1 MCRGSMCYGSADVD
15 ANPRKQPT
23 QARARETVEAI
34 LTAASQVLIQ
44 YGYEQT
50 TTARIAT
57 RAGVSVGSLYQYFP
71 NKEALV
77 ATLIER
83 HADDLVTTVR
93 SILRSRAHSGL
104 EAYVRASIDATITA
118 HRLDPR
124 LHKILHE
131 QVPRVGRLQTA
142 MRANHELTG
151 EIERFLRDH
160 AEEIHPSHDPSIAA
174 TVIETVV
181 DAITHKAVLERST
194 LSVPVAARE
203 AFALI
208 MSYLKRPR
216 NPSQARARRAAP
228 ARATLRG

>member
-1 MCRGSMCYGSADVD
+1 MKPPKVD

-23 QARARETVEAI
+23 QERARDTVEAI
-34 LTAASQVLIQ
+34 LGAASQVLIQ
-44 YGYEQT
+44 HGYEQA

-77 ATLIER
+77 AALIER
-83 HADDLVTTVR
+83 HADDLVNSVR
-93 SILRSRAHSGL
+93 SILRSHANSTL
-104 EAYVRASIDATITA
+104 EDCVRASIEATITA

-142 MRANHELTG
+142 MRANHELTL

-160 AEEIHPSHDPSIAA
+160 EREIDPSHDPGIAA
-174 TVIETVV
+174 LVIETVI
-181 DAITHKAVLERST
+181 DAIAHKAVLERSA

-203 AFALI
+203 AFAII
-208 MSYLKRPR
+208 MSYLKQPR
-216 NPSQARARRAAP
+216 EGLTAVGAGAARRS
-228 ARATLRG
+228 